1 VKSIKV
7 GGNLTGTVA
16 ASTIGLLAVK
26 GDVTNANIAL
36 NQAFS
41 AKGRDLGVF
50 NVGGSIANTVLR
62 SAGNIGTV
70 TADTMNA
77 STIFAGVAPTTTG
90 LPLTAGEFVDAATLQ
105 QLRLKT
111 GYTAS
116 NVAAKNLGK
125 LAVGTLQTNNGGQ
138 RFGFAA
144 DKIALL
150 TGSTG
155 PAVKFA
161 LKKLDTPADLQTQS
175 QGLDLGDAQIT
186 LV

>member
-1 VKSIKV
+1 M
-7 GGNLTGTVA
+7 
-16 ASTIGLLAVK
+16 AVK
-26 GDVTNANIAL
+26 GDVSNANIAL

-41 AKGRDLGVF
+41 AKGKNLGVL
-50 NVGGSIANTVLR
+50 NVGGTIANTVLR
-62 SAGNIGTV
+62 SDGNIGTV
-70 TADTMNA
+70 TADSLNA
-77 STIFAGVAPTTTG
+77 STLFAGIAPTTTG
-90 LPLTAGEFVDAATLQ
+90 LPLAASEFVNAAALQ
-105 QLRLKT
+105 QLKLKT

-125 LAVGTLQTNNGGQ
+125 LSVGTLNTNNAGQ

-155 PAVKFA
+155 PGVKFA
-161 LKKLDTPADLQTQS
+161 LKKLDTPTDVQVQT